1 MVYVSD
7 ETGAIVSISSIYVSD
22 ENRNLTQIDSAY
34 ADELISK
41 VYQQYK

>member
-7 ETGAIVSISSIYVSD
+7 KTGAIVSISSIYVCD
-22 ENRNLTQIDSAY
+22 ENGNLTQIDSAY

-41 VYQQYK
+41 VYQQ

>member
-7 ETGAIVSISSIYVSD
+7 ETGAIISISSIYVSD
-22 ENRNLTQIDSAY
+22 ENGNLTQIDSAY

-41 VYQQYK
+41 VYQQ

>member
-22 ENRNLTQIDSAY
+22 KNGNLTQIDSAY

-41 VYQQYK
+41 VYQQ

>member
-7 ETGAIVSISSIYVSD
+7 ETGAIISISSIYVSD
-22 ENRNLTQIDSAY
+22 ENGNLTQVDSAY

-41 VYQQYK
+41 IYQQ

>member
-7 ETGAIVSISSIYVSD
+7 ETGAIVSISSIYVAD
-22 ENRNLTQIDSAY
+22 ENGKLTQIDSAY

-41 VYQQYK
+41 VYQQ

>member
-22 ENRNLTQIDSAY
+22 ENGNLTQIDSAY
-34 ADELISK
+34 ADELINK
-41 VYQQYK
+41 VYQQ

>member
-7 ETGAIVSISSIYVSD
+7 ETGAIASISSIYVSD
-22 ENRNLTQIDSAY
+22 ENGNLTQIDSAY

-41 VYQQYK
+41 VYQQ

>member
-22 ENRNLTQIDSAY
+22 ENGNITQIDSAY

-41 VYQQYK
+41 VYQQ

>member
-22 ENRNLTQIDSAY
+22 ENGNLTQVDSAY
-34 ADELISK
+34 ADELLSQ
-41 VYQQYK
+41 VYKQ

>member
-22 ENRNLTQIDSAY
+22 ENGNLTQIDSVY

-41 VYQQYK
+41 VYQQ

>member
-22 ENRNLTQIDSAY
+22 ENGNLAQVDSAY

-41 VYQQYK
+41 VYQQ

>member
-7 ETGAIVSISSIYVSD
+7 ETCAIVSISSIYVSD
-22 ENRNLTQIDSAY
+22 ENGNLTQIDSAY

-41 VYQQYK
+41 VYQQ

>member
-22 ENRNLTQIDSAY
+22 ENGNLAQIDSAY

-41 VYQQYK
+41 VYQQ

>member
-7 ETGAIVSISSIYVSD
+7 ETGTIVSISSIYVSD
-22 ENRNLTQIDSAY
+22 ENGNLTQIDSAY

-41 VYQQYK
+41 VYQQ

>member
-22 ENRNLTQIDSAY
+22 ENGNLTQIDSAY
-34 ADELISK
+34 ADELIRK
-41 VYQQYK
+41 VYQQ

>member
-22 ENRNLTQIDSAY
+22 ENGNLTQVDSAY
-34 ADELISK
+34 ADELLSK
-41 VYQQYK
+41 VYKQ

>member
-22 ENRNLTQIDSAY
+22 ENGNLTQIDSAY

-41 VYQQYK
+41 VYQQKK

>member
-22 ENRNLTQIDSAY
+22 ENGNLTQIDSAY
-34 ADELISK
+34 ADELIST
-41 VYQQYK
+41 VYQQ

>member
-7 ETGAIVSISSIYVSD
+7 ETGVVVKVSSIYVSD
-22 ENRNLTQIDSAY
+22 ENGNLTQIDSAY

-41 VYQQYK
+41 VYQQ

>member
-22 ENRNLTQIDSAY
+22 ENGNLTQIDSAY

-41 VYQQYK
+41 VSQQ

>member
-1 MVYVSD
+1 MVYASD

-22 ENRNLTQIDSAY
+22 ENGNLTQIDSAY

-41 VYQQYK
+41 VYQQ

>member
-22 ENRNLTQIDSAY
+22 ENGNLTQIDSAY
-34 ADELISK
+34 VDELISK
-41 VYQQYK
+41 VYQQ

>member
-7 ETGAIVSISSIYVSD
+7 ETGATVSISSIYVSD
-22 ENRNLTQIDSAY
+22 ENGNLTQIDSAY

-41 VYQQYK
+41 VYQQ

>member
-7 ETGAIVSISSIYVSD
+7 ETGAIVSISSIYV
-22 ENRNLTQIDSAY
+22 ENENGNLTQMDSAY

-41 VYQQYK
+41 VYQQ

>member
-22 ENRNLTQIDSAY
+22 ENGNLVQIDSAY

-41 VYQQYK
+41 VYQQ

>member
-22 ENRNLTQIDSAY
+22 ENGNLTQIDSAY
-34 ADELISK
+34 ADELMSK
-41 VYQQYK
+41 VYQQ

>member
-22 ENRNLTQIDSAY
+22 ENGNLIQIDSAY

-41 VYQQYK
+41 VYQQ

>member
-7 ETGAIVSISSIYVSD
+7 KTGAIVSISSIYVSD
-22 ENRNLTQIDSAY
+22 ENGNLTQIDSAY

-41 VYQQYK
+41 VYQQ

>member
-41 VYQQYK
+41 VYQQ

>member
-22 ENRNLTQIDSAY
+22 ENGNLTHIDSAY

-41 VYQQYK
+41 VYQQ

>member
-22 ENRNLTQIDSAY
+22 ENGNLTQIDSAY

-41 VYQQYK
+41 IYQQ

>member
-7 ETGAIVSISSIYVSD
+7 ETGAIVNISSIYVSD
-22 ENRNLTQIDSAY
+22 ENGNLTQIDSAY

-41 VYQQYK
+41 VYQQ

>member
-22 ENRNLTQIDSAY
+22 ENGNLTQIDSAY
-34 ADELISK
+34 ANELISK
-41 VYQQYK
+41 VYQQ

>member
-22 ENRNLTQIDSAY
+22 ENGNLTQIDSAY

-41 VYQQYK
+41 VYQR

>member
-7 ETGAIVSISSIYVSD
+7 ETGAIVRISSIYVSD
-22 ENRNLTQIDSAY
+22 ENGNLTQIDSAY

-41 VYQQYK
+41 VYQQ

>member
-22 ENRNLTQIDSAY
+22 ENGNLTQIDSAY

-41 VYQQYK
+41 VYQQ